1 MSADNQQ
8 ENPKICVVLDRII
21 DRFGRVF
28 AWLNVL
34 LIVVIIVQVVL
45 RYAFGRG
52 VVILEELQFH
62 FYGVMLI
69 LAISYTL
76 VHDGHIRLDL
86 FHARFKR
93 RNKEKVEIFGIIFLL
108 IPMIV
113 IIFIHSMDFLAAAW
127 RVSERSDSPMG
138 LCCRW
143 AFKAFIPMGVA
154 MLGMAAI
161 SRLIKAFAFLKKS
174 PKESE

>member
-8 ENPKICVVLDRII
+8 ENPKICVVLDGII

-45 RYAFGRG
+45 RYAFDRG

-93 RNKEKVEIFGIIFLL
+93 RNKEKVEMFGIIFLL

-161 SRLIKAFAFLKKS
+161 SRLIKAFAFLKRS

>member
-8 ENPKICVVLDRII
+8 ENPKICVVLDGII

-76 VHDGHIRLDL
+76 VHDGHIRLEL
-86 FHARFKR
+86 GRSQHKYFLTARSQAIGELQR
-93 RNKEKVEIFGIIFLL
+93 GVQMPDQRAIDDQNFGDDALSWLL
-108 IPMIV
+108 G
-113 IIFIHSMDFLAAAW
+113 D
-127 RVSERSDSPMG
+127 
-138 LCCRW
+138 
-143 AFKAFIPMGVA
+143 
-154 MLGMAAI
+154 
-161 SRLIKAFAFLKKS
+161 
-174 PKESE
+174 